1 MTKPSFFKV
10 AAIGGTAAWLAVF
23 ALLPFLLILVVSFL
37 ARDPSSFVSP
47 SFSLEGYATIAD
59 GAFLRI
65 FLDSLAWAATT
76 AAACLLLGYPFAYG
90 LARLRTKRK
99 NLFLLLIIIPFWTN
113 SLIRTYALIFILK
126 AQGLLNTLLLGLGL
140 VDHPLEILYTDTA
153 VLVGLIYTLL
163 PFMILPLYSS
173 IEKLDPR
180 LLEAAKDLGAGRF
193 RAFFAVSLPLT
204 WPGILAGTMLTFLP
218 ALGMFYVA
226 DVLGGAKSLLIGNF
240 IKNQFLTARDW
251 PTGSAASVV
260 LTGIMILLLL
270 LYGGSGKG
278 APRKPE
284 DIGA

>member
-1 MTKPSFFKV
+1 MTRPSFFKV

-37 ARDPSSFVSP
+37 ARDPSSFVAP
-47 SFSLEGYATIAD
+47 SFSLEGYATIGD

-65 FLDSLAWAATT
+65 FLDSLAWAAIT
-76 AAACLLLGYPFAYG
+76 AAACLVLGYPFAYG

-140 VDHPLEILYTDTA
+140 VDQPLEILYTDTA

-204 WPGILAGTMLTFLP
+204 WPGILAGTM
-218 ALGMFYVA
+218 FYVA

-270 LYGGSGKG
+270 FYGGSGKG